1 MDKREKLAELLS
13 KAPVKG
19 NEQGFLDCEVV
30 ADYLLANGVTMGG
43 VAELISSSKI
53 GLDWYTRIPIYYCS
67 HCGWYIESRSKL
79 PERPRDLEFC
89 PKCGFMFLPQKEVN
103 DGDDLDAGHG

>member
-1 MDKREKLAELLS
+1 MDNAREKLVELIHASTL
-13 KAPVKG
+13 
-19 NEQGFLDCEVV
+19 GFPLACYI
-30 ADYLLANGVTMGG
+30 ADDLIANGVTIGG

-67 HCGWYIESRSKL
+67 HCGWDIECRSKPL
-79 PERPRDLEFC
+79 ERPRDLVFC

-103 DGDDLDAGHG
+103 DD